1 MEKRTGVVTFA
12 GGPITLV
19 GPEVKVGQQAP
30 DFTVLSNDLQP
41 KTLKDFEGKVKVISV
56 VPSLDTGVCDAQTRW
71 FNQDA
76 TALSDDVVVLTISMD
91 LPFAQKRWC
100 GAAGVDKVVTLSDHK
115 DASFGENYG
124 FLIEE
129 LRLLTRGVVVI
140 NKEDKVTYVE
150 YVPEVTQAVNFD
162 AALEAIKAD
171 ISFLEILLIILWCN
185 RKKTVRCTVFFYVV

>member
-12 GGPITLV
+12 GNPIALL
-19 GPEVKVGQQAP
+19 GKEVKVGDKAP
-30 DFTVLSNDLQP
+30 AFTLLDNGLGE
-41 KTLKDFEGKVKVISV
+41 KTLADYAGKVKVISV

-71 FNQDA
+71 FNQNVSK
-76 TALSDDVVVLTISMD
+76 LGENVVVLTVSVD

-100 GAAGVDKVVTLSDHK
+100 GAAGVDKVITLSDHR

-140 NKEDKVTYVE
+140 NKDNKVTYVE

-171 ISFLEILLIILWCN
+171 I
-185 RKKTVRCTVFFYVV
+185 

>member
-41 KTLKDFEGKVKVISV
+41 KTLKD
-56 VPSLDTGVCDAQTRW
+56 SLDTGVCDAQTRW

-100 GAAGVDKVVTLSDHK
+100 GAAGVDKVITLSDHK

-140 NKEDKVTYVE
+140 NKENKVTYVE

-171 ISFLEILLIILWCN
+171 I
-185 RKKTVRCTVFFYVV
+185 

>member
-12 GGPITLV
+12 GNPIALL
-19 GPEVKVGQQAP
+19 GKEVKVGDKAP
-30 DFTVLSNDLQP
+30 AFTLLDNGLGE
-41 KTLKDFEGKVKVISV
+41 KTLADYAGKVKVISV

-71 FNQDA
+71 FNQNVSKLGDN
-76 TALSDDVVVLTISMD
+76 VVVLTVSVD

-100 GAAGVDKVVTLSDHK
+100 GAAGVDKVETLSDHK
-115 DASFGENYG
+115 DASFGTNYG

-129 LRLLTRGVVVI
+129 LRLLSRGVVVI
-140 NKEDKVTYVE
+140 NKDNKVTYVE

-171 ISFLEILLIILWCN
+171 I
-185 RKKTVRCTVFFYVV
+185 